1 MKEQKG
7 ISEEMAVKYFK
18 KECSCGKKLNPTE
31 IAMFLKLTGRY
42 ENQEDNRQYLCKK
55 CLSEFLGITTKE
67 YKEKAIEFTQGGCEL
82 F

>member
-1 MKEQKG
+1 
-7 ISEEMAVKYFK
+7 MAAKYFK

-31 IAMFLKLTGRY
+31 VAMNLKLTGRY
-42 ENQEDNRQYLCKK
+42 EGVNDTRTYLCKK

-67 YKEKAIEFTQGGCEL
+67 YKEKSIEFTQSGCEL